1 MRLYGHKPNFI
12 QIEDYDF
19 IVSVKYFEYHCH
31 VVSSVKIEPSWK
43 VVLDSEFTKPYWEKL
58 SSSVRDQYLSKIV
71 YPPAKNVFRAFD
83 LCPFEKTKVVIVGQD
98 PYHGAQQANGL
109 SFSVNGGIVLPP
121 SLKNIY
127 KEIHQDLGINPSSSG
142 NLTRWASQGVLMLN
156 SVLTVLANT
165 PASHAGIGWEKF
177 TDGVINAL
185 NSKKKNVVYML
196 WGKYAQSKGASIDKT
211 KNLVL
216 TSGHPSP
223 FSATLFFGNHHFNK
237 CNEYLEEHGLTPI
250 DWR

>member
-1 MRLYGHKPNFI
+1 MHNI
-12 QIEDYDF
+12 
-19 IVSVKYFEYHCH
+19 
-31 VVSSVKIEPSWK
+31 KIEPTWK
-43 VVLDSEFTKPYWEKL
+43 EELKLEFTKSYWETL
-58 SSSVRDQYLSKIV
+58 TATVRDQYLNKTV
-71 YPPAKNVFRAFD
+71 YPPAKQVFRAFD

-98 PYHGAQQANGL
+98 PYHGPHQANGL
-109 SFSVNGGIVLPP
+109 CFAVNDGIALPP

-127 KEIHQDLGINPSSSG
+127 KEIKGDLGITPYDSG

-165 PASHAGIGWEKF
+165 PASHKEIGWEQF
-177 TDGVINAL
+177 TDASIRAL
-185 NSKKKNVVYML
+185 NTRKKNIVYML

-223 FSATLFFGNHHFNK
+223 FSATLFFGNHHFSK
-237 CNEYLEEHGLTPI
+237 CNKYLEEHGLTPI
-250 DWR
+250 DWS